1 VQSAMKK
8 PKPIEIHEDRPTTA
22 RRRSRNGVGIV
33 APTRVLTPKTL
44 RAPRH
49 KKRDLEDN
57 SA

>member
-1 VQSAMKK
+1 MKK

-57 SA
+57 SV